1 MVNHQATYIHDNKLS
16 PAKKISTLTQQYISL
31 CDPPHPPGVKVW
43 GRHLVSAC
51 SQAPGLSAP
60 TLLDSTP
67 CLFKQGI
74 GHPAGCRRQADA
86 KVLAKDWHGFHNSR
100 HIYIM
105 YNNYLITESEV
116 VTGKS
121 QTEALPY
128 WPSDS
133 EVNTVGRGLRFSR
146 NDRTGD
152 VIKLFII
159 WLTVWIKEKKLF
171 QRKSSIYCDARVY
184 RFIHRLKPRTKL
196 STQSSVNFTTGK
208 HISVREK
215 EKVLQNSPNKRWKK
229 IPMLQNG
236 LLRITRS
243 SHSLSTISLYLRV
256 LHFGRSMNELF
267 KPCERL
273 KLPVVIKNCRR
284 GKPPDC
290 LRLMILK
297 AVLHLLVLKR
307 GNLFDENY

>member
-1 MVNHQATYIHDNKLS
+1 
-16 PAKKISTLTQQYISL
+16 
-31 CDPPHPPGVKVW
+31 
-43 GRHLVSAC
+43 
-51 SQAPGLSAP
+51 
-60 TLLDSTP
+60 
-67 CLFKQGI
+67 
-74 GHPAGCRRQADA
+74 
-86 KVLAKDWHGFHNSR
+86 
-100 HIYIM
+100 M

-128 WPSDS
+128 GLLYELKKKNYSSGSRQFTAMRAFTDS
-133 EVNTVGRGLRFSR
+133 FIVSNPGQNSAHSRQWTSPLENTFLYV
-146 NDRTGD
+146 
-152 VIKLFII
+152 KKKKK
-159 WLTVWIKEKKLF
+159 KEK
-171 QRKSSIYCDARVY
+171 
-184 RFIHRLKPRTKL
+184 
-196 STQSSVNFTTGK
+196 
-208 HISVREK
+208 
-215 EKVLQNSPNKRWKK
+215 KVLQNSPNKRWKK

-243 SHSLSTISLYLRV
+243 WHSLSTISLYLRL
-256 LHFGRSMNELF
+256 LHFRRSMNELF

>member
-1 MVNHQATYIHDNKLS
+1 MSDRCWDFLLSCLLYGLLYELKKNKL
-16 PAKKISTLTQQYISL
+16 
-31 CDPPHPPGVKVW
+31 
-43 GRHLVSAC
+43 
-51 SQAPGLSAP
+51 
-60 TLLDSTP
+60 
-67 CLFKQGI
+67 F
-74 GHPAGCRRQADA
+74 
-86 KVLAKDWHGFHNSR
+86 
-100 HIYIM
+100 
-105 YNNYLITESEV
+105 E
-116 VTGKS
+116 
-121 QTEALPY
+121 
-128 WPSDS
+128 
-133 EVNTVGRGLRFSR
+133 
-146 NDRTGD
+146 
-152 VIKLFII
+152 
-159 WLTVWIKEKKLF
+159 
-171 QRKSSIYCDARVY
+171 RKSSIYCDARVY
-184 RFIHRLKPRTKL
+184 RFIDRLKPRTKL

-215 EKVLQNSPNKRWKK
+215 KKKVLQNSPNKRWKK

-243 SHSLSTISLYLRV
+243 SHSLSTISLYLRL

-290 LRLMILK
+290 LRLMILE